1 MQKVYL
7 ILFALVSAAS
17 FSQSKIIVKNAENQ
31 NPISGASV
39 KCDNKILGK
48 TNILGELE
56 FKSKCK
62 KVDISAPGFYNDD
75 AVVDKMME
83 VILSKEDPKTK
94 NIQTVLL
101 SDKSDPRALEI
112 LRKVN
117 DNYDQNSPKSLQ
129 SYSFKSYEKIS
140 LDLDEDSIKAYNS
153 FVENRIDSIKNLP
166 QREMKAEEKKD
177 SLESVNIMKLMG
189 TSKMFLWERASEFI
203 YSDQRGEKINI
214 LDNKISGMKEPIYE
228 LIAFR
233 SNRSD
238 VPKEIKEE
246 NRNLYRFF
254 LTDSI
259 EIDGRQNYVIRFREV
274 GYKKI
279 QNNRKFNGYLYV
291 DKESYALKKIE
302 SNSKVKTDGSITSIW
317 KPIDGKWF
325 LVKENYKLKM
335 GSAAF
340 NLDGSKDEK
349 EREENKKLKKKFGTY
364 AFATADYF
372 DFKSNPETDPKNFKG
387 YSINIK
393 NTDGSTINQYRT
405 EELSERDATTYTK
418 IDSLSNKYKLNQKA
432 KALAGLIRGKL
443 RLGMVDFDLSKIIG
457 YNKYEH
463 FRLGAGAKLNERF
476 NKYISPDAYFAYGIY
491 DKDFKFGAGVDI
503 RTTLEKNSYFRV
515 EYFDDVMAAGRFS
528 ENLWNFRMKLMN
540 SGVAINNNIFN
551 GYRGFKVSYENDLTN
566 GLTLSI
572 SAKKTT
578 EEALFDYNFKNLG
591 REFDI
596 SSTTITLKYSPNSK
610 NIMTSQGK
618 YTYDQQFPEFYF
630 NYEQGYKTLGGDLN
644 FSRIDALISHNFKTK
659 IGVTGVRLY
668 GGLITGE
675 APIWKNFSMNGL
687 GNSKAG
693 FNFNLTSYLGFATM
707 QGGQYYSDKF
717 VGTYITH
724 RIPWYFK
731 SIGKNVSSFDLIY
744 RGIIG
749 DMKNP
754 EFHQFEFQ
762 NLNHLYN
769 EVGLE
774 WNNFLSSQFNLGFF
788 YRVGHYNTPGFKDNF
803 AVQFKFKILGF

>member
-1 MQKVYL
+1 MQK
-7 ILFALVSAAS
+7 IFIFMFAVFCAALH
-17 FSQSKIIVKNAENQ
+17 SQSKIIVKNAANQ
-31 NPISGASV
+31 QPISGATV
-39 KCDNKILGK
+39 KCGKTILGK
-48 TNILGELE
+48 TNTSGELE
-56 FKSKCK
+56 FKTKCK
-62 KVDISAPGFYNDD
+62 KADVSAKGFYEDEV
-75 AVVDKMME
+75 VVDKVME
-83 VILSKEDPKTK
+83 IFLSTEDPKTK
-94 NIQTVLL
+94 TIQTVVLE
-101 SDKSDPRALEI
+101 DKSDPEALRI
-112 LRKVN
+112 LREVN
-117 DNYDQNSPKSLQ
+117 NRYKENSPQSLP

-140 LDLDEDSIKAYNS
+140 LDIDEDSIKAYNS
-153 FVENRIDSIKNLP
+153 FITRRIDSLQNLP
-166 QREMKAEEKKD
+166 EKPMKADEKKD
-177 SLESVNIMKLMG
+177 SLESVNIMKLIG
-189 TSKMFLWERASEFI
+189 TSKLFLWERASEFM
-203 YSDQRGEKINI
+203 YSEKYGEKINI

-238 VPKEIKEE
+238 IPREIKEE
-246 NRNLYRFF
+246 NRNLYRYF

-279 QNNRKFNGYLYV
+279 QDNRKFNGYIYV

-302 SNSKVKTDGSITSIW
+302 SNSKVKTDGTITSIW
-317 KPIDGKWF
+317 KLIDGKWF
-325 LVKENYKLKM
+325 LTKEDFKLKM
-335 GSAAF
+335 PAAAI
-340 NLDGSKDEK
+340 NLDGTSSKKDT
-349 EREENKKLKKKFGTY
+349 EETKNLKKKFGTY

-372 DFKSNPETDPKNFKG
+372 DFKTNQETNPKNFKG
-387 YSINIK
+387 YSVSVQ

-405 EELSERDATTYTK
+405 EELSDREETTYTK

-432 KALAGLIRGKL
+432 KALAGLVRGKL
-443 RLGMVDFDLSKIIG
+443 RLGMVDFDLSKIVG

-503 RTTLEKNSYFRV
+503 RTTLEKNSFFRV

-540 SGVAINNNIFN
+540 SGVAINNNVFN

-566 GLTLSI
+566 GLTLNV
-572 SAKKTT
+572 SAKRTT
-578 EEALFDYNFKNLG
+578 EEALFDYNYQNSG
-591 REFDI
+591 REFDFA
-596 SSTTITLKYSPNSK
+596 SSTITLKYSPNSK

-630 NYEQGYKTLGGDLN
+630 NYEQGYKTLGGDFN
-644 FSRIDALISHNFKTK
+644 FSRLDALISHNFKTK

-668 GGLITGE
+668 GGLIVGD
-675 APIWKNFSMNGL
+675 APIWKNFTMNGL
-687 GNSKAG
+687 ANGRTG
-693 FNFNLTSYLGFATM
+693 FNFNLTSYIGFATM
-707 QGGQYYSDKF
+707 EGGKYYSDKF

-754 EFHQFEFQ
+754 EFHQFDFQ
-762 NLNHLYN
+762 KLDHLYN

-788 YRVGHYNTPGFKDNF
+788 YRIGHYNTPGFKDNF